1 MKKLLITILIL
12 GLSHVLHS
20 AGCNNI
26 ETPVREGTEGLQ
38 DKGEL
43 IIQCD
48 HSEILDTEPLL
59 LCAEGG
65 TGDIFWSIE
74 PDTHGAFQPE
84 TGEEVLFI
92 PADIT
97 TDGSVTITAEDAQ
110 GNKGQLMIHLIDEG
124 NPPSIGDVLINEIA
138 WAGTL
143 TSAYDEY
150 IEIINRADR
159 PFYLNNWQIENAAG
173 SGTPLVF
180 SGKVEPESSFLIA
193 NYAEGSEKTAISCEI
208 QFTVASL
215 SIPNTTF
222 GPFVLTNGEGTIMDS
237 VGDGGIYT
245 LGINTPEIR
254 SSVSRYTWSTTTQW
268 SPDSW
273 YTEGQSLN
281 LKDGTLGTPG
291 ALNSDVPFHT
301 GPNEEDALAIL
312 TEYAV
317 DPTDSIGE
325 DWAEICI
332 TKGGTLQNLVLT
344 DLDGQDNP
352 ITFGK
357 DIQAAEGD
365 YFLIIWHEYDEGYDF
380 EINGY
385 LIEENS
391 IFIPDNPPTGTKDQ
405 IVLLCG
411 SYFLDGLCYYTEGN
425 DFFDNDEQQMR
436 DFGWVGDPIL
446 GKYGAKLVEGGAYT
460 NTMTETSWDSEANP
474 SPGSVN

>member
-12 GLSHVLHS
+12 GFSHVLYS

-26 ETPVREGTEGLQ
+26 ETPVREGSESVEEQ
-38 DKGEL
+38 SKL

-110 GNKGQLMIHLIDEG
+110 GNNGQLMIHLIDEG
-124 NPPSIGDVLINEIA
+124 NPPLSGDIIISEIA

-150 IEIINRADR
+150 IEIVNTADR
-159 PFYLNNWQIENAAG
+159 PFYLNNWYIENAAG

-180 SGKVEPESSFLIA
+180 SGKIESGSPFLIA

-215 SIPNTTF
+215 SIPNTVF
-222 GPFVLTNGEGTIMDS
+222 GPFVLIDGGGTVMDS

-245 LGINTPEIR
+245 LGINTPETR
-254 SSVSRYTWSTTTQW
+254 SSISRYSWSNTTEW

-273 YTEGQSLN
+273 YTESKSINLN
-281 LKDGTLGTPG
+281 DGTLGTPG
-291 ALNSDVPFHT
+291 TMNSDIPFYI
-301 GPNEEDALAIL
+301 GPGDEDALAIL

-317 DPTDSIGE
+317 DPADSIGE
-325 DWAEICI
+325 DWAEIFI
-332 TKGGTLQNLVLT
+332 TRGGTLQNLILT
-344 DLDGQDNP
+344 DLDGEDNP
-352 ITFGK
+352 ITFGR
-357 DIQAAEGD
+357 DIQATEGD
-365 YFLIIWHEYDEGYDF
+365 YFLIIWHEYDDGYDF

-385 LIEENS
+385 LIEENR
-391 IFIPDNPPTGTKDQ
+391 IFIPDNKGSDCS
-405 IVLLCG
+405 VLRQLLPRRPLLLHRG
-411 SYFLDGLCYYTEGN
+411 KRFL
-425 DFFDNDEQQMR
+425 R
-436 DFGWVGDPIL
+436 
-446 GKYGAKLVEGGAYT
+446 
-460 NTMTETSWDSEANP
+460 
-474 SPGSVN
+474 